1 MIGILIYFSLALSEM
16 TKTICKAV
24 NNFGTFP
31 FNLAYSQKFK
41 SILFLGTYLFY
52 ALRYLDF
59 VLFLGLD
66 FKLAMMT

>member
-1 MIGILIYFSLALSEM
+1 MIGILIYFSFVLSEM

-31 FNLAYSQKFK
+31 FTLAYSQKFK
-41 SILFLGTYLFY
+41 SILFLGTNLFY
-52 ALRYLDF
+52 ALRYLDI

-66 FKLAMMT
+66 LSWQQ